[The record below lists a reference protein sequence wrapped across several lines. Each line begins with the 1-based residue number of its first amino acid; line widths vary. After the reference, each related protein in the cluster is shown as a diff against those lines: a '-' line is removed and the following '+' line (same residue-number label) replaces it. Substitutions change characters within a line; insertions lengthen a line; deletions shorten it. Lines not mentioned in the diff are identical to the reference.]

1 MHSSYI
7 AHYLNYFDIF
17 YPFIEK
23 MEHFYTNSDCMKLKL
38 EDAKPDAKS
47 SFRLLTPKLHDRFY
61 WHYHPEYELIFIE
74 GADGNR
80 HIGEHIAKF
89 EGSDL
94 VFIGPY
100 LPHLNF
106 DYGISTDYQKVVV
119 QLKEDFLGD
128 QFLQAPE
135 LSDVRSLFE
144 RARKG
149 IVFHSETKAQVG
161 KMMQAMTGE
170 RHFRQ
175 LMLLLDIFQ
184 LLANAEEW
192 TPLRATAIEHTYD
205 LKAEQRMQQVH
216 YHIAAHF
223 TRKITIKELAA
234 LTYLSEAAFCRFFKK
249 TSGTTFTEYL
259 NRYRIHQAKLLLQQ
273 GHNVTDTCFQS
284 GFESLSYF
292 NKTFKKLA
300 GMNPMQFKQQV
311 AR

>member
-1 MHSSYI
+1 MG
-7 AHYLNYFDIF
+7 
-17 YPFIEK
+17 
-23 MEHFYTNSDCMKLKL
+23 HFYANNQAMKLKL
-38 EDAKPDAKS
+38 EDARPDQQS

-80 HIGEHIAKF
+80 HIGEHISKF

-106 DYGISTDYQKVVV
+106 DYGLRTDYHKVVV
-119 QLKEDFLGD
+119 QLKEDFLGS

-135 LSDVRSLFE
+135 LTDVRSLFE
-144 RARKG
+144 RARQG
-149 IVFHSETKAQVG
+149 IVFHGETKSKVG
-161 KMMQAMTGE
+161 AMLQAMTGE

-175 LMLLLDIFQ
+175 LMRLLDIFQ
-184 LLANAEEW
+184 LLATSHEW
-192 TPLRATAIEHTYD
+192 TPLQAIAIEHTYD
-205 LKAEQRMQQVH
+205 LKAEQRMKQVH
-216 YHIAAHF
+216 YHVAEHF
-223 TRKITIKELAA
+223 TRKITVQELAA

-249 TSGTTFTEYL
+249 ISGLTFTEYL
-259 NRYRIHQAKLLLQQ
+259 NRYRIHQAKQLLLQ
-273 GHNVTDTCFQS
+273 GHSVTDTCFQS

-292 NKTFKKLA
+292 NKTFKKLV

-311 AR
+311 RG